1 MFLCVDREYY
11 VVGGSLVSQELFGL
25 PFIGKGNKVYVEFWC
40 ELIIL
45 VVNCDVLCK
54 TREN

>member
-1 MFLCVDREYY
+1 
-11 VVGGSLVSQELFGL
+11 VSQELFGL